1 MLDPKPSLWSPF
13 RRLLGLN
20 CSWCVLSTKLYSQ
33 RSICS
38 RINIVDCQFR
48 VITKMFGN
56 FWTNVVIL
64 VNFWSFNPLHVQVAQ
79 ALIWQ
84 KFRQLTDTDTVDY
97 LKYCTVLYSYC
108 SSQAPATQR
117 SIKVCMLFFISYI
130 ITWPDSSTTQKVRHF
145 RKLRCS
151 FM

>member
-1 MLDPKPSLWSPF
+1 MLDPKPSLWSPC

-79 ALIWQ
+79 ALMRQ
-84 KFRQLTDTDTVDY
+84 KFILLVRFAQKFIKGCQL
-97 LKYCTVLYSYC
+97 
-108 SSQAPATQR
+108 SS
-117 SIKVCMLFFISYI
+117 KNV
-130 ITWPDSSTTQKVRHF
+130 TTR
-145 RKLRCS
+145 LRYDDILHVQIARICI
-151 FM
+151 